1 MTYMLNPSTASS
13 GLFSI
18 NENVGPQDALN
29 HASDL
34 LRCIIA
40 TAEESSECTQGV
52 SRDLTMSVVHLA
64 QMAKAMVDR
73 SLDCLSAS

>member
-1 MTYMLNPSTASS
+1 MLNLPTASS

-18 NENVGPQDALN
+18 NESVSSRDALN

-40 TAEESSECTQGV
+40 TAEESGECAQGA
-52 SRDLTMSVVHLA
+52 SRDLSMSVVHLA

-73 SLDCLSAS
+73 SLDCLGAD

>member
-1 MTYMLNPSTASS
+1 MHNQSTASP

-18 NENVGPQDALN
+18 HESISAQDALN

-40 TAEESSECTQGV
+40 TAEESTECNQGTR
-52 SRDLTMSVVHLA
+52 RDLNLSVVHLA

-73 SLDCLSAS
+73 SLDCLPLS

>member
-1 MTYMLNPSTASS
+1 MLNNATASL

-18 NENVGPQDALN
+18 NESVSPEDALN

-40 TAEESSECTQGV
+40 TAEESNECTGIV
-52 SRDLTMSVVHLA
+52 SRDLTLSVVHLA

-73 SLDCLSAS
+73 TLDCLAAG

>member
-1 MTYMLNPSTASS
+1 MLDSRTASS
-13 GLFSI
+13 SLFSI
-18 NENVGPQDALN
+18 NENVGPEDALN

-40 TAEESSECTQGV
+40 TAGESTECSQGA
-52 SRDLTMSVVHLA
+52 SRDLTLSVVHLA

-73 SLDCLSAS
+73 SLDCIATY

>member
-1 MTYMLNPSTASS
+1 MPEIKP
-13 GLFSI
+13 FI
-18 NENVGPQDALN
+18 VNEALSHQDALN

-40 TAEESSECTQGV
+40 TANEASDSQNH
-52 SRDLTMSVVHLA
+52 DLTFSILHLA

-73 SLDCLSAS
+73 SLDAMVA

>member
-1 MTYMLNPSTASS
+1 MLDHPTAST

-18 NENVGPQDALN
+18 NETVGPEAALN

-40 TAEESSECTQGV
+40 TAEESNECAQGV
-52 SRDLTMSVVHLA
+52 SRDLTLSVVHLA

-73 SLDCLSAS
+73 SLDCMAAG